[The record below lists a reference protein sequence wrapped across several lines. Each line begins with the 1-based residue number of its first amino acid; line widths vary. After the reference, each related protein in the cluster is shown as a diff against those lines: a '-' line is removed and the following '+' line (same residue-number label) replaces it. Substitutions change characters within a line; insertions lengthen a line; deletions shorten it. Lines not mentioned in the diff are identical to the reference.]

1 MKESLGTS
9 ILNCLLS
16 IWAGFLLTVSVGTR
30 GLLLLLTGVAG
41 FKVSSFSIGVGL
53 FPVYFIWDL

>member
-16 IWAGFLLTVSVGTR
+16 IWAGFLLTV
-30 GLLLLLTGVAG
+30 VAG

>member
-9 ILNCLLS
+9 VWNCL
-16 IWAGFLLTVSVGTR
+16 WAGFLLTVSVGTR
-30 GLLLLLTGVAG
+30 GLLLLFTGVAG
-41 FKVSSFSIGVGL
+41 SKVSSFSIGVGL